1 MALQKEVTV
10 ADSFGEDRTFD
21 NAYHKVTHIS
31 GNKGMMQIV
40 VTTYTQA
47 DGFKIK
53 ETSSGFEPD
62 LDGNNFIAQ
71 AYEHV
76 KTLTEFENGSD
87 V

>member
-62 LDGNNFIAQ
+62 LDGNNFIAMTIKQ
-71 AYEHV
+71 YGGA
-76 KTLTEFENGSD
+76 KC
-87 V
+87 